1 MLPAHKSGVRWLPL
15 LDTRESIGRLHD
27 AAALKGGTS
36 YDLDARSLAV
46 FRLEGRKGQPLSGE
60 PAA

>member
-1 MLPAHKSGVRWLPL
+1 VRWLPL
-15 LDTRESIGRLHD
+15 LATRESIGRLHD